1 MECIAASQ
9 RPSEFLGL
17 LLKSN
22 LYILDTYG
30 EELLQV
36 FLELTYVQIKQ
47 QLVPKGVNVSL

>member
-1 MECIAASQ
+1 MLLLRDLQS
-9 RPSEFLGL
+9 SWGL

>member
-1 MECIAASQ
+1 MLLLRDLQS
-9 RPSEFLGL
+9 SWVL